1 MGLRCFLYKENK
13 MKFKRLNESSEKDKY
28 NKIVKILKS
37 YNMKD
42 SLKRLEL
49 SLDGLDKDIDDEE
62 ESYNMALTYGM
73 PWFEEIKDVL
83 ES

>member
-1 MGLRCFLYKENK
+1 

-42 SLKRLEL
+42 SLKRLEF

-62 ESYNMALTYGM
+62 EAYNMALTYGM

>member
-1 MGLRCFLYKENK
+1 

-28 NKIVKILKS
+28 NKIVKILKN

-42 SLKRLEL
+42 SLKRLEF
-49 SLDGLDKDIDDEE
+49 SLDGIENDIDDEE
-62 ESYNMALTYGM
+62 AYNMALTYGM

>member
-1 MGLRCFLYKENK
+1 

-62 ESYNMALTYGM
+62 EAYNIALTYGM

>member
-1 MGLRCFLYKENK
+1 

-28 NKIVKILKS
+28 NKIVKILKN

-42 SLKRLEL
+42 SLKRLEF
-49 SLDGLDKDIDDEE
+49 SLDGFENDIDDEE
-62 ESYNMALTYGM
+62 AYNMALTYGM

>member
-1 MGLRCFLYKENK
+1 

-28 NKIVKILKS
+28 NKIVKILKN

-42 SLKRLEL
+42 SLKRLEF
-49 SLDGLDKDIDDEE
+49 SLDGIEKDVDDEE
-62 ESYNMALTYGM
+62 EAYNIALTYGM
-73 PWFEEIKDVL
+73 PWFEEIKNVL

>member
-1 MGLRCFLYKENK
+1 